1 MKPSFKKLKSKLSRQ
16 YENIDFTLSDGL
28 PPEEMR
34 RILDKHFQEH
44 RSEPVIRVRAGLFSL
59 LLQNCRLH
67 VDPDDPF
74 ADHMECRD
82 FLDKYREIWRKEYSL
97 APELEELNR
106 TLDKCGA
113 GSAKL
118 DLSHTSPNWTDI
130 LELGVTGLRNRAQ
143 DAAETAFGNAR
154 VFYLA
159 VAEVYEAFRI
169 FILRL
174 AAAARQSA
182 AFETATVLTALADKP
197 PQTLREAFQL
207 AYLYNQLQEVE
218 GELVRAM
225 GHFDGLYYRFYK
237 NDLAAGRLTREQAL
251 ELIQFFWLKFYSQH
265 QSIGKNFCLGGDFSN
280 ELSLLGYEAYAGL
293 RLNDPKL
300 SLRVRPDTPDALLQH
315 AARCLK
321 AGLTATVFTND
332 QVAAAMFRA
341 NGKNDSDMRDL
352 VYIGCYEPAVMG
364 HELSCSMEIVFNLA
378 KPVELVLNSG
388 VDPRTGRQI
397 GLKQNLSATYKQFE
411 AAYFSQME
419 FLLNKL
425 MELGCA
431 YERTWSK
438 INPSPFLS
446 GTMADCLNS
455 GRDVSEAGLRYNS
468 SGVMCAGIGNAAD
481 SLVAVREL
489 VFRRG
494 ICSLNELSEALKNN
508 FAGRTD
514 LLRAALNMPKWGNND
529 NEVDSIAAKI
539 TKFAARLINHTPNTR
554 GGHFQ
559 MGLWSIDLNVSMGR
573 RMEALPDGRLAK
585 APLSR
590 NLSSFPGRSHKG
602 VTSLINSSAR
612 LDHTGFPNGSVLDVM
627 LHPSVISGDKGVKII
642 ADIVRSYFKQGG
654 LAIQFNIFDA
664 ATLRKAQK
672 EPPKFADLQVRVCGW
687 NVRFV
692 DLDKESQNVFIKQ
705 AEAVDV

>member
-1 MKPSFKKLKSKLSRQ
+1 MEQSFKKLKSKLSRQ
-16 YENIDFTLSDGL
+16 YENIDFGISDGL
-28 PPEEMR
+28 PPEKMR
-34 RILDKHFQEH
+34 KRLDKYFREH
-44 RSEPVIRVRAGLFSL
+44 LSEPVIRVRAGLFSL

-74 ADHMECRD
+74 ADHMECGY
-82 FLDKYREIWRKEYSL
+82 FLDKYREIWREECGL
-97 APELEELNR
+97 APELEELNEA
-106 TLDKCGA
+106 LDKCGA

-130 LELGVTGLRNRAQ
+130 LELGVTGLRNRAR
-143 DAAETAFGNAR
+143 DAAENAFGNAR
-154 VFYLA
+154 AFYLA
-159 VAEVYEAFRI
+159 VAEVYDAFRI

-182 AFETATVLTALADKP
+182 ALETAAVLTALAESP

-237 NDLAAGRLTREQAL
+237 NDLAAGRLTREQAR
-251 ELIQFFWLKFYSQH
+251 ELIQFFWLKFYSQK
-265 QSIGKNFCLGGDFSN
+265 QSIGKNFCFGGDFSN
-280 ELSLLGYEAYAGL
+280 ELSTLGYEAYAGL

-300 SLRVRPDTPDALLQH
+300 SLRVRPDTPDELLQQ
-315 AARCLK
+315 AARCLG
-321 AGLTATVFTND
+321 AGMTATVFTND

-341 NGKNDSDMRDL
+341 NGKNDSDLRDL

-378 KPVELVLNSG
+378 KPVELALNSG
-388 VDPRTGRQI
+388 IDPGTGIQI
-397 GLKQNLSATYKQFE
+397 GLVQSPAVTYEQFE
-411 AAYFSQME
+411 AACFSQME

-425 MELGCA
+425 MELGRA
-431 YERTWSK
+431 YERTWSEV
-438 INPSPFLS
+438 NPAPFLS
-446 GTMADCLNS
+446 GTMADCIKS
-455 GRDVSEAGLRYNS
+455 GRDVSQAGLRYNS
-468 SGVMCAGIGNAAD
+468 SGVMCAGIGTAAD

-494 ICSLNELSEALKNN
+494 ICSLDELREALGNN
-508 FAGRTD
+508 FAGRPD
-514 LLRAALNMPKWGNND
+514 LLSTALNMPKWGNND
-529 NEVDSIAAKI
+529 GEVDSIAAKI
-539 TKFAARLINHTPNTR
+539 TKFAGQLINHTPNTR
-554 GGHFQ
+554 GDHFQ
-559 MGLWSIDLNVSMGR
+559 MGLWSIDLNVSMGSR
-573 RMEALPDGRLAK
+573 TGALPDGRLDK
-585 APLSR
+585 TPLSK
-590 NLSSFPGRSHKG
+590 NLCSFPGMSHKG

-612 LDHTGFPNGSVLDVM
+612 LDHSGFPNGSVLDVM
-627 LHPSVISGDKGVKII
+627 LHPSVISGDSGVKVII
-642 ADIVRSYFKQGG
+642 DIVRSYFKQGG

-672 EPPKFADLQVRVCGW
+672 EPHNFADLQVRVCGW

-692 DLDKESQNVFIKQ
+692 DLNKESQNVFIKQ
-705 AEAVDV
+705 AEMVDG